1 MTHPPSVCYT
11 VGVDPIRRRI
21 TERRWEKS
29 MKQMPFGDPTQI
41 RTPHTD
47 DDWSRVLE
55 EHDVQFVVLNQ
66 SQDEKLVK
74 TLLRQPGWSVDFEG
88 DGVVIFARS
97 AQNRRRQ

>member
-29 MKQMPFGDPTQI
+29 MKQMSFGDPTQI

-55 EHDVQFVVLNQ
+55 EYDVQFVVLNQ